1 MRYPEF
7 YERVPLIRLFDPLG
21 EFLGAFEDGIVD
33 ISYLDCVKLAGHSCP
48 TVAGAFL
55 MTYRGLQALYGSG
68 ETLPSR
74 SEIMVEIRE
83 EKHENVSGVTGYV
96 SAYICGAGDEGGFPG
111 IGGSFGRR
119 GKLLYGVK
127 EIKGEMRL
135 SRIDTSASVTLKLDM
150 HPVGGSPEIKSLMQ
164 KALLP
169 GASEDDKRRFRELW
183 QERVETMLTNPELWD
198 RIAVITEQSS

>member
-83 EKHENVSGVTGYV
+83 EKHENVSGVQDMSAHISVEPGMKEVSRV
-96 SAYICGAGDEGGFPG
+96 SAVHSAG
-111 IGGSFGRR
+111 GGSSYMG
-119 GKLLYGVK
+119 
-127 EIKGEMRL
+127 
-135 SRIDTSASVTLKLDM
+135 
-150 HPVGGSPEIKSLMQ
+150 
-164 KALLP
+164 
-169 GASEDDKRRFRELW
+169 
-183 QERVETMLTNPELWD
+183 
-198 RIAVITEQSS
+198 